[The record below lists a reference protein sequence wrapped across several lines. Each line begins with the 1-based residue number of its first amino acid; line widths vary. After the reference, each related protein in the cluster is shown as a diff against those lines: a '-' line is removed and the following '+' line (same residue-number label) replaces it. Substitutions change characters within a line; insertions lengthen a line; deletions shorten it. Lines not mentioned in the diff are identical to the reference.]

1 MENVIRVYAKLMK
14 NEKGTYYNC
23 STVFLKQ
30 LMIT

>member
-23 STVFLKQ
+23 STVLKDAY
-30 LMIT
+30 